1 MQNGKFL
8 PGKEYLYKNYRAL
21 DKSKADGLKCG
32 THTHLALAGSYTES
46 PVLAPGLIH
55 DGVKGKRRSQFR
67 MERQK
72 RILIVEDDL
81 QGRIG
86 LQQLMRS
93 IGYFAEGVSD
103 WLDALRLMR
112 EELFDLAIVD
122 IFLSQTGERSL
133 NGVDLIP
140 LLRVFNPKV
149 PVVLVTG
156 QGDEQ
161 LRSIALKRGATLYL
175 EKPLEPGYLKS
186 IVRRLLA
193 EASDHETAP
202 LHR

>member
-1 MQNGKFL
+1 
-8 PGKEYLYKNYRAL
+8 
-21 DKSKADGLKCG
+21 
-32 THTHLALAGSYTES
+32 
-46 PVLAPGLIH
+46 
-55 DGVKGKRRSQFR
+55 

-122 IFLSQTGERSL
+122 IFLSRTGKSSL
-133 NGVDLIP
+133 NGLDLIP

-149 PVVLVTG
+149 PVVVVTG

-161 LRSIALKRGATLYL
+161 LRSIALKRGANLYL
-175 EKPLEPGYLKS
+175 EKPVEPRYLTS
-186 IVRRLLA
+186 TVRRLLA